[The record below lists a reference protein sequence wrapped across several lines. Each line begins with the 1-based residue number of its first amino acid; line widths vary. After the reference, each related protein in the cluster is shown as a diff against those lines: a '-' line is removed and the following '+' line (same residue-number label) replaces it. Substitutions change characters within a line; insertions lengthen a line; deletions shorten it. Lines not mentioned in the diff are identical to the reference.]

1 MDSGQTIAAVPSA
14 DEPDASLVQ
23 LVRLLARQAA
33 AEALSSP
40 KPKEPKEIHAVQQP
54 GK

>member
-14 DEPDASLVQ
+14 DELDARLLQ

-40 KPKEPKEIHAVQQP
+40 KPKEPKEIHAAQEP